1 MTERTE
7 SPDLAK
13 LLKERNEIPLSRLL
27 SYIWH
32 FSVPG
37 MLAQVSSILM
47 QYIDAA
53 MVGRLGAEA
62 AASIGLVSPALW
74 MFGGLT
80 HSLSA
85 GFTVQT
91 AQAVGAGD
99 EYRAKRLLR
108 QAIVVCT
115 IFSSIVASL
124 SAAMSGM
131 LPVWLGAEDAIRND
145 ASSYFFIFQLALPVF
160 QIVYLMSGMLQASG
174 DMKTPAVLN
183 ALMCAFDV
191 AFNYVFIIILDLGA
205 AGAAY
210 GSACAAV
217 ITAALI
223 LYRTLRKSPVL
234 ALTKK
239 DTWKIDKGDFVR
251 ALKIGVPVGA
261 EQTAWSGAVV
271 AAMRFI
277 APLGAVS
284 LAANSFAVT
293 AESLCYMPGFGIQEA
308 ASTLVGQSVGAKRSD
323 LAKRFARLT
332 TASGMIVMTITGA
345 IMYAICPAVFAFL
358 TTDEAVRTLAVRVLR
373 IELFAEPLF
382 AAAIVASGALRGAGD
397 TLIPGIMNLASL
409 WGVRIVL
416 TIFLVPRFG
425 LYGAWIAMGIELCF
439 RGMIFLIRLTR
450 TKWEKIA
457 YAG

>member
-1 MTERTE
+1 MTESRE
-7 SPDLAK
+7 QLDLAK
-13 LLKERNEIPLSRLL
+13 LLKERNAVPSAQLL
-27 SYIWH
+27 SYVWR

-80 HSLSA
+80 HSIST

-91 AQAVGAGD
+91 AQAIGAGD
-99 EYRAKRLLR
+99 GRRAKRLLR

-124 SAAMSGM
+124 CAFVSGR
-131 LPVWLGAEDAIRND
+131 LPLWLGAEKAIRGD
-145 ASSYFFIFQLALPVF
+145 ASFYFLAFQLALPVF

-183 ALMCAFDV
+183 ALMCVFDV
-191 AFNYVFIIILDLGA
+191 AFNYLFIIVLDLGV

-210 GSACAAV
+210 GSVCAVLVTAV
-217 ITAALI
+217 LI
-223 LYRTLRKSPVL
+223 LYYTLRKSPEL
-234 ALTKK
+234 ALTEK
-239 DTWKIDKGDFVR
+239 DVWKIDKRDFMR

-308 ASTLVGQSVGAKRSD
+308 AVTLVGQSVGARRSD
-323 LAKRFARLT
+323 LSKRFARLT
-332 TASGMIVMTITGA
+332 TASGMIVMTATGA
-345 IMYAICPAVFAFL
+345 LMYAICPAVFAFL
-358 TTDEAVRTLAVRVLR
+358 TTDEAVRALAVRVLR

-416 TIFLVPRFG
+416 TILLVPRLG

-439 RGMIFLIRLTR
+439 RGTIFLVRLAS
-450 TKWEKIA
+450 TKWEKAA
-457 YAG
+457 YVG

>member
-1 MTERTE
+1 
-7 SPDLAK
+7 
-13 LLKERNEIPLSRLL
+13 
-27 SYIWH
+27 
-32 FSVPG
+32 
-37 MLAQVSSILM
+37 M

-53 MVGRLGAEA
+53 MVGRLGAGA

-80 HSLSA
+80 HSIST

-91 AQAVGAGD
+91 AQAIGAGD
-99 EYRAKRLLR
+99 GRRAKRLLR

-124 SAAMSGM
+124 CAFVSGR
-131 LPVWLGAEDAIRND
+131 LPLWLGAEKAIRGD
-145 ASSYFFIFQLALPVF
+145 ASFYFLAFQLALPVF

-183 ALMCAFDV
+183 ALMCVFDV
-191 AFNYVFIIILDLGA
+191 AFNYLFIIVLDLGV

-210 GSACAAV
+210 GSVCAVLVTAV
-217 ITAALI
+217 LI
-223 LYRTLRKSPVL
+223 LYYTLRKSPEL
-234 ALTKK
+234 ALTEK
-239 DTWKIDKGDFVR
+239 DVWKIDKRDFMR

-308 ASTLVGQSVGAKRSD
+308 AVTLVGQSVGARRSD
-323 LAKRFARLT
+323 LSKRFARLT
-332 TASGMIVMTITGA
+332 TASGMIVMTATGA
-345 IMYAICPAVFAFL
+345 LMYAICPAVFAFL
-358 TTDEAVRTLAVRVLR
+358 TTDEAVRALAVRVLR

-416 TIFLVPRFG
+416 TILLVPRLG

-439 RGMIFLIRLTR
+439 RGTIFLVRLAS
-450 TKWEKIA
+450 TKWEKAA

>member
-1 MTERTE
+1 MKEARGQLA
-7 SPDLAK
+7 LAK
-13 LLKERNEIPLSRLL
+13 LLKERNAVPSARLL
-27 SYIWH
+27 SYVWR

-53 MVGRLGAEA
+53 MVGRLGAQA

-80 HSLSA
+80 HSIA
-85 GFTVQT
+85 TGFIVQT

-99 EYRAKRLLR
+99 GRRAKRLLR

-115 IFSSIVASL
+115 IFSSVVASL
-124 SAAMSGM
+124 SVSVSGM
-131 LPVWLGAEDAIRND
+131 LPAWLGAEDAIRGD
-145 ASSYFFIFQLALPVF
+145 ASFYFSVFQLALPVF

-174 DMKTPAVLN
+174 DMKTPGVLN
-183 ALMCAFDV
+183 ALMCALDV
-191 AFNYVFIIILDLGA
+191 AFNYLFIVILHLGA

-210 GSACAAV
+210 GSVCAALV
-217 ITAALI
+217 TAVLI
-223 LYRTLRKSPVL
+223 SYYTLRKSSEL
-234 ALTKK
+234 ALIEK
-239 DTWKIDKGDFVR
+239 DTWKIDKGDFKR

-271 AAMRFI
+271 ASMRFI

-284 LAANSFAVT
+284 LAANSFAIT
-293 AESLCYMPGFGIQEA
+293 AESLCYMPGFGIKEA
-308 ASTLVGQSVGAKRSD
+308 AVTLVGQSVGARRSD
-323 LAKRFARLT
+323 LSKRFALLT
-332 TASGMIVMTITGA
+332 TACGMIVMTATGA
-345 IMYAICPAVFAFL
+345 LMYAICPAVFAFL
-358 TTDEAVRTLAVRVLR
+358 TTDEAVRALAVRVLR

-382 AAAIVASGALRGAGD
+382 AASIVASGALRGTGD
-397 TLIPGIMNLASL
+397 TLVPGIMNLVSL
-409 WGVRIVL
+409 WGVRIIL
-416 TIFLVPRFG
+416 TVILVPRFG

-439 RGMIFLIRLTR
+439 RGTIFLARLAS
-450 TKWEKIA
+450 TKWEKAA

>member
-1 MTERTE
+1 MTESRE
-7 SPDLAK
+7 QLDLAK
-13 LLKERNEIPLSRLL
+13 LLKERNAVPSAQLL
-27 SYIWH
+27 SYVWR

-53 MVGRLGAEA
+53 MVGRLGAGA

-80 HSLSA
+80 HSIST

-91 AQAVGAGD
+91 AQAIGAGD
-99 EYRAKRLLR
+99 GRRAKRLLR

-124 SAAMSGM
+124 CAFVSGR
-131 LPVWLGAEDAIRND
+131 LPLWLGAEKAIRGD
-145 ASSYFFIFQLALPVF
+145 ASFYFLAFQLALPVF

-183 ALMCAFDV
+183 ALMCVFDV
-191 AFNYVFIIILDLGA
+191 AFNYLFIIVLDLGV

-210 GSACAAV
+210 GSVCAVLVTAV
-217 ITAALI
+217 LI
-223 LYRTLRKSPVL
+223 LYYTLRKSPEL
-234 ALTKK
+234 ALTEK
-239 DTWKIDKGDFVR
+239 DVWKIDKCDFMR

-308 ASTLVGQSVGAKRSD
+308 AVTLVGQSVGARRSD
-323 LAKRFARLT
+323 LSKRFARLT
-332 TASGMIVMTITGA
+332 TASGMIVMTATGA
-345 IMYAICPAVFAFL
+345 LMYAICPAVFAFL
-358 TTDEAVRTLAVRVLR
+358 TTDEAVRALAVRVLR

-416 TIFLVPRFG
+416 TILLVPRLG

-439 RGMIFLIRLTR
+439 RGTIFLVRLAS
-450 TKWEKIA
+450 TKWEKAA
-457 YAG
+457 YVG

>member
-1 MTERTE
+1 MTESRE
-7 SPDLAK
+7 QLDLAK
-13 LLKERNEIPLSRLL
+13 LLKERNAVPSAQLL
-27 SYIWH
+27 SYVWR

-80 HSLSA
+80 HSIST

-91 AQAVGAGD
+91 AQAIGAGD
-99 EYRAKRLLR
+99 GRRAKRLLR

-124 SAAMSGM
+124 CAFVSGR
-131 LPVWLGAEDAIRND
+131 LPLWLGAEKAIRGD
-145 ASSYFFIFQLALPVF
+145 ASFYFLAFQLALPVF

-183 ALMCAFDV
+183 ALMCVFDV
-191 AFNYVFIIILDLGA
+191 AFNYLFIIVLDLGV

-210 GSACAAV
+210 GSVCAVLVTAV
-217 ITAALI
+217 LI
-223 LYRTLRKSPVL
+223 LYYTLRKSPEL
-234 ALTKK
+234 ALTEK
-239 DTWKIDKGDFVR
+239 DVWKIDKRDFMR

-308 ASTLVGQSVGAKRSD
+308 AVTLVGQSVGARRSD
-323 LAKRFARLT
+323 LSKRFALLT
-332 TASGMIVMTITGA
+332 TASGMIVMTATGA
-345 IMYAICPAVFAFL
+345 LMYAICPAVFAFL
-358 TTDEAVRTLAVRVLR
+358 TTDEAVRALAVRVLR

-416 TIFLVPRFG
+416 TILLVPRLG

-439 RGMIFLIRLTR
+439 RGTIFLVRLAS
-450 TKWEKIA
+450 TKWEKAA

>member
-1 MTERTE
+1 MKEARGQIA
-7 SPDLAK
+7 LAK
-13 LLKERNEIPLSRLL
+13 LLKERNAVPSARLL
-27 SYIWH
+27 SYVWR

-53 MVGRLGAEA
+53 MVGRLGAGA

-80 HSLSA
+80 HSIST

-99 EYRAKRLLR
+99 GRRAKRLLR

-115 IFSSIVASL
+115 IFSSVVASL
-124 SAAMSGM
+124 CAFVSGR
-131 LPVWLGAEDAIRND
+131 LPAWLGAEDAIRGD
-145 ASSYFFIFQLALPVF
+145 ASFYFSAFQLALPVF

-174 DMKTPAVLN
+174 DMKTPGVLN
-183 ALMCAFDV
+183 ALMCVFDV
-191 AFNYVFIIILDLGA
+191 AFNYLFIIVLDLGV

-210 GSACAAV
+210 GSVCAV
-217 ITAALI
+217 ILTAVLI
-223 LYRTLRKSPVL
+223 LYYTLRKSPEL
-234 ALTKK
+234 ALTEK
-239 DTWKIDKGDFVR
+239 DVLRIDKRDFMR

-308 ASTLVGQSVGAKRSD
+308 AVTLVGQSVGARRSD
-323 LAKRFARLT
+323 LSKRFARLT
-332 TASGMIVMTITGA
+332 TASGMIVMTATGA
-345 IMYAICPAVFAFL
+345 LMYAICPAVFAFL
-358 TTDEAVRTLAVRVLR
+358 TTDEAVRALAVRVLR

-397 TLIPGIMNLASL
+397 TLIPGIMNLTSL

-416 TIFLVPRFG
+416 TILLVPRLG

-439 RGMIFLIRLTR
+439 RGTIFLVRLAS
-450 TKWEKIA
+450 TKWEKAA

>member
-1 MTERTE
+1 MTESRE
-7 SPDLAK
+7 QLDLAK
-13 LLKERNEIPLSRLL
+13 LLKERNAVPSAQLL
-27 SYIWH
+27 SYVWR

-53 MVGRLGAEA
+53 MVGRLGAGA

-80 HSLSA
+80 HSIST

-91 AQAVGAGD
+91 AQAIGAGD
-99 EYRAKRLLR
+99 GRRAKRLLR

-124 SAAMSGM
+124 CAFVSGR
-131 LPVWLGAEDAIRND
+131 LPLWLGAEKAIRGD
-145 ASSYFFIFQLALPVF
+145 ASFYFLAFQLALPVF

-183 ALMCAFDV
+183 ALMCVFDV
-191 AFNYVFIIILDLGA
+191 AFNYLFIIVLDLGV

-210 GSACAAV
+210 GSVCAVLVTAV
-217 ITAALI
+217 LI
-223 LYRTLRKSPVL
+223 LYYTLRKSPEL
-234 ALTKK
+234 ALTEK
-239 DTWKIDKGDFVR
+239 DVWKIDKCDFMR

-308 ASTLVGQSVGAKRSD
+308 AVTLVGQSVGARRSD
-323 LAKRFARLT
+323 LSKRFARLT
-332 TASGMIVMTITGA
+332 TASGMIVMTATGA
-345 IMYAICPAVFAFL
+345 LMYAICPAVFAFL
-358 TTDEAVRTLAVRVLR
+358 TTDEAVRALAVRVLR

-416 TIFLVPRFG
+416 TILLVPRLG

-439 RGMIFLIRLTR
+439 RGTIFLVRLAS
-450 TKWEKIA
+450 TKWEKAA

>member
-1 MTERTE
+1 
-7 SPDLAK
+7 
-13 LLKERNEIPLSRLL
+13 
-27 SYIWH
+27 
-32 FSVPG
+32 
-37 MLAQVSSILM
+37 M

-80 HSLSA
+80 HSIST

-91 AQAVGAGD
+91 AQAIGAGD
-99 EYRAKRLLR
+99 GRRAKRLLR

-124 SAAMSGM
+124 CAFVSGR
-131 LPVWLGAEDAIRND
+131 LPLWLGAEKAIRGD
-145 ASSYFFIFQLALPVF
+145 ASFYFLAFQLALPVF

-183 ALMCAFDV
+183 ALMCVFDV
-191 AFNYVFIIILDLGA
+191 AFNYLFIIVLDLGV

-210 GSACAAV
+210 GSVYAV
-217 ITAALI
+217 LVTAVLI
-223 LYRTLRKSPVL
+223 LYYTLRKSPEL
-234 ALTKK
+234 ALTEK
-239 DTWKIDKGDFVR
+239 DVWKIDKRDFMR

-308 ASTLVGQSVGAKRSD
+308 AVTLVGQSVGARRSD
-323 LAKRFARLT
+323 LSKRFARLT
-332 TASGMIVMTITGA
+332 TASGMIVMTATGA
-345 IMYAICPAVFAFL
+345 LMYAICPAVFAFL
-358 TTDEAVRTLAVRVLR
+358 TTDEAVRALAVRVLR

-416 TIFLVPRFG
+416 TILLVPRLG

-439 RGMIFLIRLTR
+439 RGTIFLVRLAS
-450 TKWEKIA
+450 TKWEKAA

>member
-1 MTERTE
+1 
-7 SPDLAK
+7 
-13 LLKERNEIPLSRLL
+13 
-27 SYIWH
+27 
-32 FSVPG
+32 
-37 MLAQVSSILM
+37 M

-53 MVGRLGAEA
+53 MVGRLGAGA

-80 HSLSA
+80 HSIST

-91 AQAVGAGD
+91 AQAIGAGD
-99 EYRAKRLLR
+99 GRRAKRLLR

-124 SAAMSGM
+124 CAFVSGR
-131 LPVWLGAEDAIRND
+131 LPLWLGAEKAIRGD
-145 ASSYFFIFQLALPVF
+145 ASFYFLAFQLALPVF

-183 ALMCAFDV
+183 ALMCVFDV
-191 AFNYVFIIILDLGA
+191 AFNYLFIIVLDLGV

-210 GSACAAV
+210 GSVCAVLVTAV
-217 ITAALI
+217 LI
-223 LYRTLRKSPVL
+223 LYYTLRKSPEL
-234 ALTKK
+234 ALTEK
-239 DTWKIDKGDFVR
+239 DVWKIDKCDFMR

-308 ASTLVGQSVGAKRSD
+308 AVTLVGQSVGARRSD
-323 LAKRFARLT
+323 LSKRFALLT
-332 TASGMIVMTITGA
+332 TASGMIVMTATGA
-345 IMYAICPAVFAFL
+345 LMYAICPAVFAFL
-358 TTDEAVRTLAVRVLR
+358 TTDEAVRALAVRVLR

-416 TIFLVPRFG
+416 TILLVPRLG

-439 RGMIFLIRLTR
+439 RGTIFLVRLAS
-450 TKWEKIA
+450 TKWEKAA
-457 YAG
+457 YVG

>member
-1 MTERTE
+1 
-7 SPDLAK
+7 
-13 LLKERNEIPLSRLL
+13 
-27 SYIWH
+27 
-32 FSVPG
+32 
-37 MLAQVSSILM
+37 M

-53 MVGRLGAEA
+53 MVGRLGAGA

-80 HSLSA
+80 HSIST

-91 AQAVGAGD
+91 AQAIGAGD
-99 EYRAKRLLR
+99 GRRAKRLLR

-124 SAAMSGM
+124 CAFVSGR
-131 LPVWLGAEDAIRND
+131 LPLWLGAEKAIRGD
-145 ASSYFFIFQLALPVF
+145 ASFYFLAFQLALPVF

-183 ALMCAFDV
+183 ALMCVFDV
-191 AFNYVFIIILDLGA
+191 AFNYLFIIVLDLGV

-210 GSACAAV
+210 GSVCAVLVTAV
-217 ITAALI
+217 LI
-223 LYRTLRKSPVL
+223 LYYTLRKSPEL
-234 ALTKK
+234 ALTEK
-239 DTWKIDKGDFVR
+239 DVWKIDKCDFMR

-308 ASTLVGQSVGAKRSD
+308 AVTLVGQSVGARRSD
-323 LAKRFARLT
+323 LSKRFARLT
-332 TASGMIVMTITGA
+332 TASGMIVMTATGA
-345 IMYAICPAVFAFL
+345 LMYAICPAVFAFL
-358 TTDEAVRTLAVRVLR
+358 TTDEAVRALAVRVLR

-416 TIFLVPRFG
+416 TVILVPRFG

-439 RGMIFLIRLTR
+439 RGTIFLARLAS
-450 TKWEKIA
+450 TKWEKAA

>member
-1 MTERTE
+1 MTEPRE
-7 SPDLAK
+7 QLDLAK
-13 LLKERNEIPLSRLL
+13 LLKERNAVPSAQLL
-27 SYIWH
+27 SYVWR

-53 MVGRLGAEA
+53 MVGRLGAAA

-80 HSLSA
+80 HSIST

-91 AQAVGAGD
+91 AQAIGAGD
-99 EYRAKRLLR
+99 GRRAKRLLR

-124 SAAMSGM
+124 CAFVSGR
-131 LPVWLGAEDAIRND
+131 LPLWLGAEKAIRGD
-145 ASSYFFIFQLALPVF
+145 ASFYFLAFQLALPVF

-183 ALMCAFDV
+183 ALMCVFDV
-191 AFNYVFIIILDLGA
+191 AFNYLFIIVLDLGV

-210 GSACAAV
+210 GSVCAVLVTAV
-217 ITAALI
+217 LI
-223 LYRTLRKSPVL
+223 LYYTLRKSPEL
-234 ALTKK
+234 ALTEK
-239 DTWKIDKGDFVR
+239 DVWKIDKRDFMR

-308 ASTLVGQSVGAKRSD
+308 AVTLVGQSVGARRSD
-323 LAKRFARLT
+323 LSKRFARLT
-332 TASGMIVMTITGA
+332 TASGMIVMTATGA
-345 IMYAICPAVFAFL
+345 LMYAICPAVFAFL
-358 TTDEAVRTLAVRVLR
+358 TTDEAVRALAVRVLR

-416 TIFLVPRFG
+416 TILLVPRLG

-439 RGMIFLIRLTR
+439 RGTIFLVRLAS
-450 TKWEKIA
+450 TKWEKAA
-457 YAG
+457 YVG

>member
-1 MTERTE
+1 
-7 SPDLAK
+7 
-13 LLKERNEIPLSRLL
+13 
-27 SYIWH
+27 
-32 FSVPG
+32 
-37 MLAQVSSILM
+37 M

-53 MVGRLGAEA
+53 MVGRLGAGA

-80 HSLSA
+80 HSIST

-91 AQAVGAGD
+91 AQAIGAGD
-99 EYRAKRLLR
+99 GRRAKRLLR

-124 SAAMSGM
+124 CAFVSGR
-131 LPVWLGAEDAIRND
+131 LPLWLGAEKAIRGD
-145 ASSYFFIFQLALPVF
+145 ASFYFLAFQLALPVF

-174 DMKTPAVLN
+174 DMKTPGVLN
-183 ALMCAFDV
+183 ALMCVFDV
-191 AFNYVFIIILDLGA
+191 AFNYLFIIVLDLGV

-210 GSACAAV
+210 GSVCAVLVTAV
-217 ITAALI
+217 LI
-223 LYRTLRKSPVL
+223 LYYTLRKSPEL
-234 ALTKK
+234 ALTEK
-239 DTWKIDKGDFVR
+239 DVWKIDKCDFMR

-308 ASTLVGQSVGAKRSD
+308 AVTLVGQSVGARRSD
-323 LAKRFARLT
+323 LSKRFARLT
-332 TASGMIVMTITGA
+332 TASGMIVMTATGA
-345 IMYAICPAVFAFL
+345 LMYAICPAVFAFL
-358 TTDEAVRTLAVRVLR
+358 TTDEAVRALAVRVLR

-416 TIFLVPRFG
+416 TILLVPRLG

-439 RGMIFLIRLTR
+439 RGTIFLVRLAS
-450 TKWEKIA
+450 TKWEKAA

>member
-1 MTERTE
+1 
-7 SPDLAK
+7 
-13 LLKERNEIPLSRLL
+13 
-27 SYIWH
+27 
-32 FSVPG
+32 
-37 MLAQVSSILM
+37 M

-53 MVGRLGAEA
+53 MVGRLGAGA

-80 HSLSA
+80 HSIST

-91 AQAVGAGD
+91 AQAIGAGD
-99 EYRAKRLLR
+99 GRRAKRLLR

-124 SAAMSGM
+124 CAFVSGR
-131 LPVWLGAEDAIRND
+131 LPLWLGAEKAIRGD
-145 ASSYFFIFQLALPVF
+145 ASFYFLAFQLALPVF

-174 DMKTPAVLN
+174 DMKTSAVLN
-183 ALMCAFDV
+183 ALMCVFDV
-191 AFNYVFIIILDLGA
+191 AFNYLFIIVLDLGV

-210 GSACAAV
+210 GSVCAVLVTAV
-217 ITAALI
+217 LI
-223 LYRTLRKSPVL
+223 LYYTLRKSPEL
-234 ALTKK
+234 ALTEK
-239 DTWKIDKGDFVR
+239 DVWKIDKCDFMR

-308 ASTLVGQSVGAKRSD
+308 AVTLVGQSVGARRSD
-323 LAKRFARLT
+323 LSKRFARLT
-332 TASGMIVMTITGA
+332 TASGMIVMTATGA
-345 IMYAICPAVFAFL
+345 LMYAICPAVFAFL
-358 TTDEAVRTLAVRVLR
+358 TTDEAVRALAVRVLR

-416 TIFLVPRFG
+416 TILLVPRLG

-439 RGMIFLIRLTR
+439 RGTIFLVRLAS
-450 TKWEKIA
+450 TKWEKAA
-457 YAG
+457 YVG

>member
-1 MTERTE
+1 
-7 SPDLAK
+7 
-13 LLKERNEIPLSRLL
+13 
-27 SYIWH
+27 
-32 FSVPG
+32 
-37 MLAQVSSILM
+37 M

-53 MVGRLGAEA
+53 MVGRLGAGA

-80 HSLSA
+80 HSIST

-91 AQAVGAGD
+91 AQAIGAGD
-99 EYRAKRLLR
+99 GRRAKRLLR

-124 SAAMSGM
+124 CAFVSGR
-131 LPVWLGAEDAIRND
+131 LPLWLGAEKAIRGD
-145 ASSYFFIFQLALPVF
+145 ASFYFLAFQLALPVF

-183 ALMCAFDV
+183 ALMCVFDV
-191 AFNYVFIIILDLGA
+191 AFNYLFIIVLDLGV

-210 GSACAAV
+210 GSVCAVLVTAV
-217 ITAALI
+217 LI
-223 LYRTLRKSPVL
+223 LYYTLRKSPEL
-234 ALTKK
+234 ALTEK
-239 DTWKIDKGDFVR
+239 DVWKIDKCDFMR

-308 ASTLVGQSVGAKRSD
+308 AVTLVGQSVGARRSD
-323 LAKRFARLT
+323 LSKRFARLT
-332 TASGMIVMTITGA
+332 TASGMIVMTATGA
-345 IMYAICPAVFAFL
+345 LMYAICPAVFAFL
-358 TTDEAVRTLAVRVLR
+358 TTDEAVRALAVRVLR

-416 TIFLVPRFG
+416 TILLVPRLG

-439 RGMIFLIRLTR
+439 RGTIFLVRLAS
-450 TKWEKIA
+450 TKWEKAA
-457 YAG
+457 YVG

>member
-1 MTERTE
+1 MKEARGQLA
-7 SPDLAK
+7 LAK
-13 LLKERNEIPLSRLL
+13 LLKERNAVPSAQLL
-27 SYIWH
+27 SYVWR

-80 HSLSA
+80 HSIST

-91 AQAVGAGD
+91 AQAIGAGD
-99 EYRAKRLLR
+99 GRRAKRLLR

-115 IFSSIVASL
+115 IFSGIVASL
-124 SAAMSGM
+124 CAFVSGR
-131 LPVWLGAEDAIRND
+131 LPLWLGAEKAIRGD
-145 ASSYFFIFQLALPVF
+145 ASFYFLAFQLALPVF

-183 ALMCAFDV
+183 ALMCVFDV
-191 AFNYVFIIILDLGA
+191 AFNYLFIIVLDLGV

-210 GSACAAV
+210 GSVCAVLVTAV
-217 ITAALI
+217 LI
-223 LYRTLRKSPVL
+223 LYYTLRKSPEL
-234 ALTKK
+234 ALTEK
-239 DTWKIDKGDFVR
+239 DVWKIDKRDFMR

-308 ASTLVGQSVGAKRSD
+308 AVTLVGQSVGARRSD
-323 LAKRFARLT
+323 LSKRFARLT
-332 TASGMIVMTITGA
+332 TASGMIVMTATGA
-345 IMYAICPAVFAFL
+345 LMYAICPAVFAFL
-358 TTDEAVRTLAVRVLR
+358 TTDEAVRALAVRVLR

-416 TIFLVPRFG
+416 TI
-425 LYGAWIAMGIELCF
+425 
-439 RGMIFLIRLTR
+439 
-450 TKWEKIA
+450 
-457 YAG
+457 